1 MKLKLLAT
9 ILTVVVLVTGLGA
22 DANAQNGKKKILIA
36 YFSQSGNTKVI
47 AEQIKKH
54 TGGDLFRIET
64 EQTYPSDY
72 RELTEF
78 AQKELKSGIHP
89 KLKTTVKDFD
99 QYDVIY
105 LGSPNWW
112 NTVAPAVMTF
122 LESYDFSGK
131 TIVPFMTHEGSR
143 MGIGE
148 ADIRKLATGA
158 KVLKGLPVKGRSVAR
173 AESKFSRKTIDMNPK
188 LAIRIGTDFAMFA
201 VLFMLMGYSITGN
214 AIHEWMGIAL
224 AVLFGIHISLNFAWV
239 KSIAKGRYTAKRTA
253 GTVINVLMFVATIV
267 TIVSAIPIS
276 RTVFRFIPAFADGMT
291 MYRLHVLDV
300 RTHRHTSR
308 YAVE

>member
-1 MKLKLLAT
+1 MKSKLLAT

-47 AEQIKKH
+47 AEQIKKY

-64 EQTYPSDY
+64 EQPYPSDY
-72 RELTEF
+72 RALTEF

-148 ADIRKLATGA
+148 TDIKKLATGA

-173 AESKFSRKTIDMNPK
+173 AEPTVKEWVRKSGHLK
-188 LAIRIGTDFAMFA
+188 
-201 VLFMLMGYSITGN
+201 
-214 AIHEWMGIAL
+214 
-224 AVLFGIHISLNFAWV
+224 
-239 KSIAKGRYTAKRTA
+239 
-253 GTVINVLMFVATIV
+253 
-267 TIVSAIPIS
+267 
-276 RTVFRFIPAFADGMT
+276 
-291 MYRLHVLDV
+291 
-300 RTHRHTSR
+300 
-308 YAVE
+308 

>member
-1 MKLKLLAT
+1 MKSKLLVT

-89 KLKTTVKDFD
+89 KLRTTVKDFD

-173 AESKFSRKTIDMNPK
+173 AESTVKEWVRKSGHLK
-188 LAIRIGTDFAMFA
+188 
-201 VLFMLMGYSITGN
+201 
-214 AIHEWMGIAL
+214 
-224 AVLFGIHISLNFAWV
+224 
-239 KSIAKGRYTAKRTA
+239 
-253 GTVINVLMFVATIV
+253 
-267 TIVSAIPIS
+267 
-276 RTVFRFIPAFADGMT
+276 
-291 MYRLHVLDV
+291 
-300 RTHRHTSR
+300 
-308 YAVE
+308 

>member
-1 MKLKLLAT
+1 MKSKLLAT
-9 ILTVVVLVTGLGA
+9 ILTVVVLGIGLGA

-122 LESYDFSGK
+122 K

-148 ADIRKLATGA
+148 IDIKKLATGA

-173 AESKFSRKTIDMNPK
+173 AEPTVKEWVRKSGHLK
-188 LAIRIGTDFAMFA
+188 
-201 VLFMLMGYSITGN
+201 
-214 AIHEWMGIAL
+214 
-224 AVLFGIHISLNFAWV
+224 
-239 KSIAKGRYTAKRTA
+239 
-253 GTVINVLMFVATIV
+253 
-267 TIVSAIPIS
+267 
-276 RTVFRFIPAFADGMT
+276 
-291 MYRLHVLDV
+291 
-300 RTHRHTSR
+300 
-308 YAVE
+308 